1 MTEDEM
7 IDAAQILTTVNA
19 PYSKKLDAQEL
30 AHCLLDHSTARAV
43 PGHMSSFFADVQPEL
58 QIAFAALFNITPS
71 ELAAAA
77 KAFSDY
83 SGERYPLAA

>member
-7 IDAAQILTTVNA
+7 VTAAQVLTTVNA
-19 PYSKKLDAQEL
+19 PYSKKLDAREL
-30 AHCLLDHSTARAV
+30 AQCLQNPGAARAV
-43 PGHMSSFFADVQPEL
+43 PGHMSSFFGDVKPEL
-58 QIAFAALFNITPS
+58 QVAFAALFNMTPS

-83 SGERYPLAA
+83 SGERYPLVA